1 MALSIFEEFRMHP
14 RYKYCLSFV
23 QALHKR
29 FAFFLFVFIQLFL
42 LTSDFSLAQSANDV
56 TKIKISEDLGV
67 AYLSSAPKIIV
78 PVTLNVEKDYAP
90 SLFSGKSFKG
100 GVISPEDV
108 NKKILLSFTV
118 INDQDEPD
126 SFYFFPGFYFSKTFL
141 YKIINDKPVALPVTA
156 PANKDSISFRQVPVM
171 PHDTLQLL
179 AECYPIKTYTNS
191 FRPRLIDRE
200 YINGYIAEL
209 QLQNKFVSL
218 LTYIFCGLMAL
229 MFLFSL
235 ASFFQERKSD
245 FLYYAAYAFFLGYM
259 LFTKQYYNNR
269 SYHRNF
275 FYEGYMDFMLQCLG
289 ICFYMAFMIRFLQ
302 TRRNHPYL
310 HTLYLSG
317 IAFLM
322 VVMPLYTFLHYG
334 TDNYYFEYLLENYI
348 SKGVLL
354 AMLIIFLVYAG
365 RRLQD
370 KLMRY
375 LFWGN
380 FFYLFFSLYSLATI
394 IIPGMFRLSG
404 LLGNSLVLYEIGL
417 ILELIFFLLALT
429 YKNRSQLVE
438 QVKEGE
444 RLKVEKQLAVMQ
456 AHQEERQRISADIHD
471 ELGSGMTT
479 IRLMSEIAKQKMKEN
494 VPVEIEKISNS
505 ANDLL
510 NKMNAIV
517 WSMISSNDTV
527 DSLVSYTRAYAID
540 FFDGTSI
547 KCRVDMPAEI
557 PAIEIS
563 GDKRRN
569 IFLCVKETLNNSLK
583 HSGATEVTIVFEIE
597 QTRLKICIT
606 DNGVG
611 MDPDNTRK
619 FGHGLKNIMNRIQS
633 IGGAYTI
640 TGNKGAKSCLELP
653 L

>member
-1 MALSIFEEFRMHP
+1 MSADI
-14 RYKYCLSFV
+14 
-23 QALHKR
+23 
-29 FAFFLFVFIQLFL
+29 
-42 LTSDFSLAQSANDV
+42 SLAQSTNDV
-56 TKIKISEDLGV
+56 VKIKISEELGV
-67 AYLSSAPKIIV
+67 AFLRSFPKTLV
-78 PVTLNVEKDYAP
+78 PVSLNVEKDYTP
-90 SLFSGKSFKG
+90 SIFSGKSFNG
-100 GVISPEDV
+100 GLISPEDV
-108 NKKILLSFTV
+108 HKKILLSFTV
-118 INDQDEPD
+118 INDQDESD

-141 YKIINDKPVALPVTA
+141 YKIINDKAVALPVMT
-156 PANKDSISFRQVPVM
+156 PDNKDSISFRQVPIM
-171 PHDTLQLL
+171 PHETIHLL
-179 AECYPIKTYTNS
+179 AECYPVKTYTNS

-229 MFLFSL
+229 MVLFSL
-235 ASFFQERKSD
+235 ASFIQERKTD

-269 SYHRNF
+269 SYQRNF
-275 FYEGYMDFMLQCLG
+275 FYEEYMDFILQSLG
-289 ICFYMAFMIRFLQ
+289 ICFYMAFMIRFLE
-302 TRRNHPYL
+302 TRRLHPFL
-310 HTLYLSG
+310 HRLYLSG

-322 VVMPLYTFLHYG
+322 VVLPLYTFLHYG

-354 AMLIIFLVYAG
+354 AMLVVFLIYAG
-365 RRLQD
+365 RRLQN

-429 YKNRSQLVE
+429 FKNRSQLVE

-444 RLKVEKQLAVMQ
+444 RLKMEKQMAVMQ

-527 DSLVSYTRAYAID
+527 DSLVSYIRAYAID
-540 FFDGTSI
+540 FFDGTPI
-547 KCRVDMPAEI
+547 HCRVDMPAEI

-569 IFLCVKETLNNSLK
+569 IFLCVKETLNNTLK
-583 HSGATEVTIVFEIE
+583 HSGATEVTIVFEID

-619 FGHGLKNIMNRIQS
+619 FGHGLKNIMNRIHS